1 MPRRR
6 WQQSLI
12 DHEQKDVSLLADLTK
27 DNGTKCDRASYQTM
41 LVYQVGE
48 LARAD
53 GGVNIYQQSWLSATV
68 GRCRLVTTIE
78 EETRDNSL
86 LTVRCFT

>member
-1 MPRRR
+1 MGP
-6 WQQSLI
+6 
-12 DHEQKDVSLLADLTK
+12 
-27 DNGTKCDRASYQTM
+27 KCDRASYQTM

-78 EETRDNSL
+78 EETRDRLAAHSSMFYL
-86 LTVRCFT
+86 RLTQTQAWD